1 MTDLVQAIDD
11 YTLSKFGY
19 LNKKLFGFCELMT
32 KSARDT
38 KGKIF
43 GASGNQP
50 MPVTIP
56 GRQQV
61 SLDDKYEFMT
71 WIRWVEPARYDV
83 NDEFSFGRSEAKEGV
98 ITLRI
103 VLAHRVKLGE
113 ALVFN
118 FANGLPVKF
127 NMSGYNY
134 VFVEGTPVINPDH
147 ESIYT
152 TELGNTAYE
161 KHRFEWNLYTV
172 DVTLSFLPCLVTT
185 P

>member
-11 YTLSKFGY
+11 YTRSKFGY
-19 LNKKLFGFCELMT
+19 LNSKLYGFCELMT
-32 KSARDT
+32 KSAKDS
-38 KGKIF
+38 KGKPF
-43 GASGNQP
+43 GGSGSQP

-61 SLDDKYEFMT
+61 AIDDRYEFIT
-71 WIRWVEPARYDV
+71 WVRWVDPVRYEV
-83 NDEFSFGRSEAKEGV
+83 NEGYSFGRNKAREGG

-103 VLAHRVKLGE
+103 VIAHRVKLGE

-118 FANGLPVKF
+118 FVYGLPVQF
-127 NMSGYNY
+127 NLPGYKY
-134 VFVEGTPVINPDH
+134 VFVEDSPTVNPDH

-172 DVTLSFLPCLVTT
+172 DVTMSFIQCLLTT